1 MPIAYNLTMI
11 SETIKEKLA
20 QHPFEPFIIRSSSG
34 QGYKVS
40 SPDMIVLMKSKVF
53 VAEPRSDRAATVSYL
68 HIAAIEELGNGN
80 GHHTAKSRGKR
91 RR

>member
-1 MPIAYNLTMI
+1 MI
-11 SETIKEKLA
+11 SETIKDKLA

-68 HIAAIEELGNGN
+68 HIAAIAEIGNGN
-80 GHHTAKSRGKR
+80 GHPARPKGKR

>member
-1 MPIAYNLTMI
+1 MI
-11 SETIKEKLA
+11 SETIKDKLA

-68 HIAAIEELGNGN
+68 HIAAIEEIGNGN
-80 GHHTAKSRGKR
+80 GHHARPKGKR